1 MAGEKKKFSPD
12 RLTYHH
18 SLALKAGEKFMKTLI
33 EENFP
38 HDVEELWIKD
48 WVKQAKKKTGI
59 GPVEFLAAKGE
70 IEESKI
76 LAWGARLSGTPI
88 IDTEHVNAGNQKHY
102 VIDGMPMTL
111 LTDTDYGSVTL
122 VHCLPFLEEF
132 LDQKLVADIYGAI
145 KVNYTLASPI
155 NFYRHLERLH
165 STGKSVNRLLAR
177 AEEEKKLNFSR
188 QVSSLI
194 AVGLL
199 PTEFDKNSGR
209 EEILA
214 AMEENRPKS
223 GAQGEVEWYAL
234 TKGVPY
240 VNLASISSSK
250 ELLEIVLP
258 NTQKQYG
265 IVPIC
270 EYGGTLTIAA
280 RRALKSS
287 TRQELVAQL
296 QKHCKIN
303 TILGSPR
310 AINDITT
317 ANLSAVISTT
327 SISNQI
333 KLETTPE
340 SEDVEEIDISE
351 LAEGSDASV
360 IKLVQSIL
368 IGAVNKRAT
377 DVHIATHPDRTWVR
391 YRIDGNMVEAPFHL
405 PFEFWKAVLSRIKI
419 MSSIDIKYSPT
430 AQDGKFPLAVGPDE
444 YDIRV
449 NTCPTVYGEKAVL
462 RLQRKDENV
471 PTLEGLGLF
480 PHERK
485 LITDVIE
492 GDHGLLVICGPTGSG
507 KCLGR
512 GTGVLKYNGDII
524 PVENIRPGDILMGPD
539 STPRRVLTT
548 NIGVGP
554 LYEIVPKKGE
564 AWICNDAH
572 ILTLKHT
579 APKMTRPSKLGDKR
593 RKTGGIYQAF
603 GYVPKNEGRKRLNNK
618 YPEIVDVGLKDFL
631 SRTPKKERPDQYW
644 KLFRVGVDFETPK
657 EISKIPTDYFYYL
670 GLWLGDGTTKANEI
684 TNTDKEII
692 NWVEN
697 FAKKENSRFT
707 CTEDKRAKHIKKV
720 AVKPVNRG
728 KNMKRNVEYPFVY
741 TKNGTTEYCLKT
753 LIACCLSSPNGRG
766 RPTIKSKN
774 GNGFKTIPLWVKTA
788 TKDQR
793 LAVLAGILDT
803 DGSLH
808 KNCFDFVNKQKPLVD
823 GVAFLSRSL
832 GLWATPP
839 TEKKVEKTSYW
850 RTCISG
856 NTDIIPTKVERK
868 KGESR
873 RQKKDTLRTGWT
885 AKPKEDGTY
894 YGFTL
899 DGDGRF
905 LLGDFTVTHNTTTLS
920 ATMYSI
926 DRKRWNVITAE
937 NPVEI
942 RIPHVEQTPID
953 GSQLTFAKF
962 VPAALRQDPDYIMI
976 GETRDKETTEEVIR
990 AAITGHIVMTTLH
1003 TNSAAGAP
1011 GRLIDMGGQPFLI
1024 TDALK
1029 TVCAQRLIR
1038 RLCPNCSR
1046 PVRKLPT
1053 KEELTRMSINPKWL
1067 ETAEYILEPVGC
1079 KLCNQTGYKGRVA
1092 IVEGYFTSPEIRRII
1107 IHDNAD
1113 TEKIRREIE
1122 NQGGKTLFQHAV
1134 EHVARGT
1141 TSLVEALT
1149 VRSLDG

>member
-1 MAGEKKKFSPD
+1 MPGEKKKLSPD

-18 SLALKAGEKFMKTLI
+18 SLAIKAGEKFMKALI

-38 HDVEELWIKD
+38 HDVLDQWIKD

-59 GPVEFLAAKGE
+59 GPIEFLSGKGE

-88 IDTEHVNAGNQKHY
+88 IDTEHVNAGNQRHY

-122 VHCLPFLEEF
+122 VHCLPFLDQF

-145 KVNYTLASPI
+145 KVNYTLAAPI
-155 NFYRHLERLH
+155 NFYKHLERLH
-165 STGKSVNRLLAR
+165 STGKAVNRILAR
-177 AEEEKKLNFSR
+177 AEEEKNLSFSN
-188 QVSSLI
+188 QISSLI
-194 AVGLL
+194 AMALL
-199 PTEFDKNSGR
+199 PTDFNKDAKR
-209 EEILA
+209 EEILK
-214 AMEENRPKS
+214 AMEEKRPKA
-223 GAQGEVEWYAL
+223 GAQGEVEWYSL
-234 TKGVPY
+234 TQGVPY
-240 VNLASISSSK
+240 VNLASISSTK

-270 EYGGTLTIAA
+270 EYGGTLTVAS
-280 RRALKSS
+280 RRALRSS
-287 TRQELVAQL
+287 VKQELVSQL

-303 TILGSPR
+303 TVLGSSR

-333 KLETTPE
+333 KLESTPE
-340 SEDVEEIDISE
+340 AEDVEEIDISE

-377 DVHIATHPDRTWVR
+377 DVHIATHPNRTWVR

-430 AQDGKFPLAVGPDE
+430 PQDGKFPLAVGPDE

-471 PTLEGLGLF
+471 PTLESLGLY
-480 PHERK
+480 PHEKK
-485 LITDVIE
+485 LITDVVE

-507 KCLGR
+507 K
-512 GTGVLKYNGDII
+512 
-524 PVENIRPGDILMGPD
+524 
-539 STPRRVLTT
+539 
-548 NIGVGP
+548 
-554 LYEIVPKKGE
+554 
-564 AWICNDAH
+564 
-572 ILTLKHT
+572 
-579 APKMTRPSKLGDKR
+579 
-593 RKTGGIYQAF
+593 
-603 GYVPKNEGRKRLNNK
+603 
-618 YPEIVDVGLKDFL
+618 
-631 SRTPKKERPDQYW
+631 
-644 KLFRVGVDFETPK
+644 
-657 EISKIPTDYFYYL
+657 
-670 GLWLGDGTTKANEI
+670 
-684 TNTDKEII
+684 
-692 NWVEN
+692 
-697 FAKKENSRFT
+697 
-707 CTEDKRAKHIKKV
+707 
-720 AVKPVNRG
+720 
-728 KNMKRNVEYPFVY
+728 
-741 TKNGTTEYCLKT
+741 
-753 LIACCLSSPNGRG
+753 
-766 RPTIKSKN
+766 
-774 GNGFKTIPLWVKTA
+774 
-788 TKDQR
+788 
-793 LAVLAGILDT
+793 
-803 DGSLH
+803 
-808 KNCFDFVNKQKPLVD
+808 
-823 GVAFLSRSL
+823 
-832 GLWATPP
+832 
-839 TEKKVEKTSYW
+839 
-850 RTCISG
+850 
-856 NTDIIPTKVERK
+856 
-868 KGESR
+868 
-873 RQKKDTLRTGWT
+873 
-885 AKPKEDGTY
+885 
-894 YGFTL
+894 
-899 DGDGRF
+899 
-905 LLGDFTVTHNTTTLS
+905 TTTLS
-920 ATMYSI
+920 ATMYAI

-1053 KEELTRMSINPKWL
+1053 KEELDRMSINPKWL

-1079 KLCNQTGYKGRVA
+1079 KLCNNTGYKGRVA

-1141 TSLVEALT
+1141 TSITEALT
-1149 VRSLDG
+1149 VRTLDG